1 MTPLTRSFVVLVVL
15 AFIVSGGIML
25 APLASADSL
34 NTADNFA
41 VLAGSTITNAGAG
54 VLGATVING
63 EMGVSPG
70 TACTGFSSCPTTGPG
85 TSGTVHLAD
94 SVALQAQNDLT
105 NAYTTFEG
113 LSSTGIL
120 EPNDLTGLSLGP
132 GVYDVGAANLAGT
145 LTLSDGGVAGSDF
158 IFLISSS
165 LTTSPGA
172 EINVSGLSPSDEL
185 FWVVGS
191 TATLG
196 DNTAFDGNIL
206 ALTSINFDPGA
217 TDICGRALAQNGE
230 VTFAGQDSTSLIEN
244 QISPTCSGT
253 LAGSN
258 GLSGGATTTG
268 GGGGTTSVPEPS
280 TLLLLS
286 LGLAGLFGMA
296 RFNGQKLSRA

>member
-1 MTPLTRSFVVLVVL
+1 MTPLNRSFVVLVAL
-15 AFIVSGGIML
+15 AFMVSGGIML

-54 VLGATVING
+54 VLGATVITG

-105 NAYTTFEG
+105 TAYTTFGG
-113 LSSTGIL
+113 LSGTL

-132 GVYDVGAANLAGT
+132 GVYNVGAASLAGT
-145 LTLSDGGVAGSDF
+145 LTLNDGGVAGSDF

-172 EINVSGLSPSDEL
+172 DINVSGLSPSDEL

-217 TDICGRALAQNGE
+217 TDICGRALAQNGA

-244 QISPTCSGT
+244 QVSTTCSGT

-258 GLSGGATTTG
+258 GLAGGATTTG

-280 TLLLLS
+280 TLLLLA
-286 LGLAGLFGMA
+286 LGLASLFGMA
-296 RFNGQKLSRA
+296 RFSRPKLSRA